1 MFEEEE
7 ESLTQNIKIYN
18 QNEFE
23 TLDNLKEVK
32 CVVEQIKE
40 MTKKII
46 SENIV
51 DGKKELLEIDRILK
65 ESKLENFIEEFNK

>member
-1 MFEEEE
+1 
-7 ESLTQNIKIYN
+7 
-18 QNEFE
+18 
-23 TLDNLKEVK
+23 
-32 CVVEQIKE
+32 